1 MCTAVCVVTGEG
13 QGMFFLKDF
22 KLCGS
27 GSDSGSENLD
37 GCRWCVCA
45 DDIQGVVCVCVC
57 VRCDRC

>member
-1 MCTAVCVVTGEG
+1 MCTTVCVVTGEG

-37 GCRWCVCA
+37 GCCWCVCRERTFK
-45 DDIQGVVCVCVC
+45 GLCVNVCVCV
-57 VRCDRC
+57 V